1 MGNRKIR
8 FGSMIAALVVA
19 GGAYFGAS
27 YYALDAHSQ
36 TMAANATEKAEGR
49 RDLDELVK
57 SLQAVDVSYAA
68 GNAAEAQARF
78 GEALSGWNRISRFIS
93 AREAREQQLLFDSLG
108 NQLKTSVPATEIKAT
123 VAGMIEELNDD
134 IRSELK

>member
-8 FGSMIAALVVA
+8 FGGIIVALGLAV
-19 GGAYFGAS
+19 GTCFGVS
-27 YYALDAHSQ
+27 YSALEAHSQ

-49 RDLDELVK
+49 RDLDQIVK

-78 GEALSGWNRISRFIS
+78 GEALSGWNRISRLIS

-108 NQLKTSVPATEIKAT
+108 NQLKTSVPATEIEST
-123 VAGMIEELNDD
+123 ITGMIDELNDD
-134 IRSELK
+134 IRGELK

>member
-1 MGNRKIR
+1 
-8 FGSMIAALVVA
+8 
-19 GGAYFGAS
+19 
-27 YYALDAHSQ
+27 
-36 TMAANATEKAEGR
+36 MAASATEKSDGR
-49 RDLDELVK
+49 RDLDLIVK

-78 GEALSGWNRISRFIS
+78 GEALSGWNRISRIIS

-123 VAGMIEELNDD
+123 VTGMIEELNDD
-134 IRSELK
+134 IRAELK

>member
-1 MGNRKIR
+1 MDNRKIR
-8 FGSMIAALVVA
+8 FGSMIAALVFA
-19 GGAYFGAS
+19 GGACFGVS
-27 YYALDAHSQ
+27 YSALDARSQ
-36 TMAANATEKAEGR
+36 TMAASATEKSDGR
-49 RDLDELVK
+49 RDLDLIVK

-78 GEALSGWNRISRFIS
+78 GEALSGWNRISRIIS

-123 VAGMIEELNDD
+123 VTGMIEELNDD
-134 IRSELK
+134 IRAELK